1 MAPPVQTERIIFQC
15 FHSYQASRVNDV
27 PAKCKTGTHYV
38 CLRRAAFSPLV
49 LLFLSLVTL
58 VSLVP
63 PVAAAPRVQVR
74 GNSRLEVR
82 ASGPRDRIQVSGTL
96 RDETGSPVPDALV
109 VLTPMA
115 DSTMDIPWKTVGS
128 CSGEGGAGAGT
139 VEHAVVT
146 DSMGGFCVV
155 GSLARGEALVRLVYA
170 GGPLHEGT
178 RSEVLWNAQQQPLT
192 VSFAPRPERVDLDGQ
207 RVVIFARA
215 TTPPGVSSQGLTLV
229 LTEDEGRALATT
241 MTDEAGAAHFDF
253 ASSAMQGPGIGTL
266 HVTFPGRED
275 LATTSASA
283 TVTRTARVRLAAQQQ
298 EVRGDPSRGL
308 VVRVQALTS
317 RGPASS
323 GTIEASLDHDVVG
336 TGHVA
341 DGWADVVMTFRP
353 RRDTG
358 SHGVTLRYRPDA
370 PYFEQA
376 GSISVAVIAVQP
388 SLWLRAVPLVLA
400 ALVGTWLLRGWWRPK
415 RRERQAMARPSVK
428 GVSSLEIVRP
438 LNTRDRWTG
447 KVVDAH
453 DESPIA
459 HARVRVVVPTFL
471 ELDVVV
477 DERTNARGI
486 FEFVLRT
493 AEKDLRLRVESEFHG
508 EIDRPLP
515 PASEMVVALVSRRR
529 LLLDRLVRWARRS
542 GKPWHQQP
550 DPTPG
555 HVARVARGQRGDAVA
570 RWAERVE
577 AGAYGPDPV
586 DYRSEK
592 EVRDMEP
599 RGQPLR

>member
-1 MAPPVQTERIIFQC
+1 M
-15 FHSYQASRVNDV
+15 
-27 PAKCKTGTHYV
+27 
-38 CLRRAAFSPLV
+38 
-49 LLFLSLVTL
+49 
-58 VSLVP
+58 
-63 PVAAAPRVQVR
+63 
-74 GNSRLEVR
+74 
-82 ASGPRDRIQVSGTL
+82 
-96 RDETGSPVPDALV
+96 
-109 VLTPMA
+109 
-115 DSTMDIPWKTVGS
+115 
-128 CSGEGGAGAGT
+128 
-139 VEHAVVT
+139 
-146 DSMGGFCVV
+146 

-170 GGPLHEGT
+170 GGALHEGT
-178 RSEVLWNAQQQPLT
+178 RSEVLWNAHQQPLT
-192 VSFAPRPERVDLDGQ
+192 VSFAPRPERIDLDGQ
-207 RVVIFARA
+207 RVVVFARA
-215 TTPPGVSSQGLTLV
+215 TAPLGVSSQGLALV
-229 LTEDEGRALATT
+229 LTEDEGRTLARATT
-241 MTDEAGAAHFDF
+241 DDAGAAHFDF

-275 LATTSASA
+275 LATTSATA
-283 TVTRTARVRLAAQQQ
+283 TVTRTVRVRLAAQQQ

-317 RGPASS
+317 RGPASG

-336 TGHVA
+336 TGHVV
-341 DGWADVVMTFRP
+341 DGWADVVLTFRP
-353 RRDTG
+353 RRDTA

-370 PYFEQA
+370 PFFEQA
-376 GSISVAVIAVQP
+376 GSISLAVIAIQP
-388 SLWLRAVPLVLA
+388 SPWLRAVPLILA

-438 LNTRDRWTG
+438 LKTRDRWTG
-447 KVVDAH
+447 RVVDAH

-459 HARVRVVVPTFL
+459 RARVRVVVPTFVD
-471 ELDVVV
+471 LDIVV
-477 DERTNARGI
+477 DATTDEHGL

-493 AEKDLRLRVESEFHG
+493 AEKDLRLRVESEYHG

-529 LLLDRLVRWARRS
+529 HLVDRLVRWARRA
-542 GKPWHQQP
+542 GKPWHQEP

-570 RWAERVE
+570 LWAERVE

-586 DYRSEK
+586 DHRSEK